1 MSCTRIKQY
10 NYRLMIDRKSTR
22 HNWCALWKFS
32 KSSKINLPL
41 FNLHDLLFTLAL
53 IILVGILA
61 LGRLLVSG
69 AILGEVRWASTS
81 EATVITVS
89 TVGLLKIWP

>member
-1 MSCTRIKQY
+1 MGCTRIKQY
-10 NYRLMIDRKSTR
+10 NYRPMMDRECTR
-22 HNWCALWKFS
+22 HNWCALRKFS
-32 KSSKINLPL
+32 KSSKIDLLL

-69 AILGEVRWASTS
+69 AIPDEVLSTS
-81 EATVITVS
+81 AGIATIVAIWTA
-89 TVGLLKIWP
+89 GLLNIWT

>member
-1 MSCTRIKQY
+1 MGYTRIKQY
-10 NYRLMIDRKSTR
+10 CRLMIDRKCTR
-22 HNWCALWKFS
+22 HYWCALWKFS

-69 AILGEVRWASTS
+69 AIPDEVLSTS
-81 EATVITVS
+81 VGIAMIVAIWTA
-89 TVGLLKIWP
+89 GLLNIWP

>member
-1 MSCTRIKQY
+1 M
-10 NYRLMIDRKSTR
+10 DRECTR
-22 HNWCALWKFS
+22 HNWCTLRKFS
-32 KSSKINLPL
+32 KSSKIDLLL